1 MKKMSDAYSGRE
13 QALVKHTIL
22 ESYLQR
28 LFMIVGRSKCSVIN
42 YVDCFSG
49 PWQATDEKLA
59 DTSIGISLTQI
70 AACRESLRT
79 TFGREVRFRALYI
92 ERDPTAFK
100 KLQNF
105 LSTHPYGDIETKT
118 YLGDYTTLTKEI
130 LQWCGPHFTFFFVD
144 PMGFKNVVGARTMQ
158 HLLQRQ
164 ESEFLI
170 NLMYDFVNRFIS
182 LEKHAPDWEELMGEV
197 PDLNGLSPDQRQEKI
212 LGTYRG
218 NLKQFYRGRTAYVS
232 IQKPGSD
239 RPLYYLVY
247 LTRNAVGIDV
257 FKQEAEKMEIVQ
269 RVMQQEYKLR
279 QKAERTQTFDM
290 FADAPSES
298 TLIRITDNKLSAKKY
313 LMEKLSA
320 TPLEI
325 TVDVWAGMLEET
337 NFFPSDLQTA
347 MKELIDE
354 RKVENLDADVSRR
367 SAQIVKRL
375 YAGKSERWRL
385 SGNQD

>member
-1 MKKMSDAYSGRE
+1 
-13 QALVKHTIL
+13 
-22 ESYLQR
+22 
-28 LFMIVGRSKCSVIN
+28 MIVGRSKCSVIN

-59 DTSIGISLTQI
+59 DTSIGISLSQI
-70 AACRESLRT
+70 AECRESLRT
-79 TFGREVRFRALYI
+79 TFGREVEFRALYI
-92 ERDPTAFK
+92 ERDPKSFQ

-105 LSTHPYGDIETKT
+105 LHTHPYGDIEMEAF
-118 YLGDYTTLTKEI
+118 LGDYTTLANEI

-144 PMGFKNVVGARTMQ
+144 PTGFKNVVGARTMQ
-158 HLLQRQ
+158 PLLQRQ

-197 PDLNGLSPDQRQEKI
+197 PDLNGLTPDQRQEKI

-218 NLKQFYRGRTAYVS
+218 NLKQFYRGRTACVS
-232 IQKPGSD
+232 IQKPGMD
-239 RPLYYLVY
+239 RPLYYPVY

-257 FKQEAEKMEIVQ
+257 FKQEAEKLEIVQ

-279 QKAERTQTFDM
+279 QKAERTQTIDM

-298 TLIRITDNKLSAKKY
+298 SVTRIFDNKLSAKKY
-313 LMEKLSA
+313 LMEKLSN

-325 TVDVWAGMLEET
+325 TVDVWADMLEET

-347 MKELIDE
+347 MKELVE
-354 RKVENLDADVSRR
+354 EEQVENLDADVGRR
-367 SAQIVKRL
+367 RTRIVSPK
-375 YAGKSERWRL
+375 YAGESERWRQ
-385 SGNQD
+385 SGT